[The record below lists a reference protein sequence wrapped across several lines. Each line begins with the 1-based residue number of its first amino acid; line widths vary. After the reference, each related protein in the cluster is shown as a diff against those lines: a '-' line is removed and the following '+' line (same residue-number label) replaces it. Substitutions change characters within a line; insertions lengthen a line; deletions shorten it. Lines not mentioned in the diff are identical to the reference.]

1 MKALVTFA
9 VDSEFAPWRRM
20 RRFHKVR
27 RGDVTVY
34 QTVVGRAKVHVV
46 VTGMGAGN
54 AGRTAEAALTDPY
67 MICINAGF
75 AGALK
80 PGFVPGDILV
90 ARAVV
95 RTDDSRVLPCSR
107 DLVKTAWFHGAREI
121 PKLLSTDRVINLTEE
136 KKELGRFAD
145 AVDMEG
151 FAVLNAARR
160 HSLPAVVIRAIS
172 DPLELDMPI
181 DFNRTANR
189 RGGISIFRVLS
200 EVARSPRKMP
210 ALVRFGRRSRK
221 AAEELALFLDSYV
234 KKVSIMQHG
243 AVPLE
248 LQEAA
253 AR

>member
-1 MKALVTFA
+1 MKVLVTFA
-9 VDSEFAPWRRM
+9 VQSEFAPWRRL
-20 RRFHKVR
+20 RRFRKLR
-27 RGDVTVY
+27 RANMNMY
-34 QTVVGRAKVHVV
+34 QTMIGRARVDVV
-46 VTGMGAGN
+46 VTGMGAEN
-54 AGRTAEAALTDPY
+54 AGRIAQAALANPY

-75 AGALK
+75 AGALR

-90 ARAVV
+90 ARSLIRA
-95 RTDDSRVLPCSR
+95 DESHELPCSR
-107 DLVKTAWFHGAREI
+107 NLVKTAWFHGAREI
-121 PKLLSTDRVINLTEE
+121 SRLLSADRVVTSAEE
-136 KKELGRFAD
+136 KQELGRFAD

-151 FAVLNAARR
+151 FAVLNAARL
-160 HSLPAVVIRAIS
+160 HSRPAVAIRAVS

-189 RGGISIFRVLS
+189 RGGISVLRVLG

-234 KKVSIMQHG
+234 KKLSYMQHG

-248 LQEAA
+248 LQEVA

>member
-1 MKALVTFA
+1 
-9 VDSEFAPWRRM
+9 M
-20 RRFHKVR
+20 RRADLR
-27 RGDVTVY
+27 VY
-34 QTVVGRAKVHVV
+34 QTLIGRAKVDVV
-46 VTGMGAGN
+46 VTGMGTEN
-54 AGRTAEAALTDPY
+54 AGRIAQIALADPY
-67 MICINAGF
+67 VVCINAGF

-90 ARAVV
+90 ARSVIRA
-95 RTDDSRVLPCSR
+95 DESRVLPCSR

-121 PKLLSTDRVINLTEE
+121 QKLLSADRVINSTEE

-151 FAVLNAARR
+151 FAVLNAARL
-160 HSLPAVVIRAIS
+160 HSRPAVAIRAVS

-189 RGGISIFRVLS
+189 RGGISVLRVLG

-221 AAEELALFLDSYV
+221 AAAELALFLDGYV
-234 KKVSIMQHG
+234 KKLSLMQHG

-248 LQEAA
+248 LQEVA